1 MKYICMVYLINRFCI
16 LRKEFLRKKMVLYNI
31 LIFNVDIVV
40 LVKLKLLFKVG
51 SGILC
56 VGVGLKLW
64 LLFGI

>member
-1 MKYICMVYLINRFCI
+1 
-16 LRKEFLRKKMVLYNI
+16 MVLYNV

-40 LVKLKLLFKVG
+40 VVKLKLLFKVG

-64 LLFGI
+64 LLFGIWKELLKKIFI

>member
-1 MKYICMVYLINRFCI
+1 
-16 LRKEFLRKKMVLYNI
+16 MVLYNI

-40 LVKLKLLFKVG
+40 VVKLKLLFKVG

-64 LLFGI
+64 LLFGIWKELLENFLFSVFFSLF